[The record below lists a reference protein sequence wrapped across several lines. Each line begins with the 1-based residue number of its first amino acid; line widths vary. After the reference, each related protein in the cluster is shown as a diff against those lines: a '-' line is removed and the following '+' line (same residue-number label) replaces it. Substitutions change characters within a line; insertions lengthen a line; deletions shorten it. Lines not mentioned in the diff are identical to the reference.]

1 MLYVLGRENFCPSP
15 RLTKNKSRAVND
27 HRAIPFNSG
36 DSQLPLNEGAER
48 RRATKN
54 GFWKSSSARNRSSR
68 SVDTGMISIVTHT
81 THNYHFGSSLI
92 ADGGAGRTPGYVSH
106 LVIRDLKVESKPS
119 GSSLSECFLYQLIA
133 AIFNRS
139 TIVLFLPLYISAI
152 DQRVNHID
160 PQIKYCTDSILIR
173 TSKSSAKTLSSLP
186 VH

>member
-27 HRAIPFNSG
+27 HRAIPFNCG

-68 SVDTGMISIVTHT
+68 SVDTGMISTVTHT

-119 GSSLSECFLYQLIA
+119 GSSLSECFPLPTYSGSIQS
-133 AIFNRS
+133 FNNRF
-139 TIVLFLPLYISAI
+139 VSAFI
-152 DQRVNHID
+152 NFCYR
-160 PQIKYCTDSILIR
+160 
-173 TSKSSAKTLSSLP
+173 SKSKSY
-186 VH
+186 